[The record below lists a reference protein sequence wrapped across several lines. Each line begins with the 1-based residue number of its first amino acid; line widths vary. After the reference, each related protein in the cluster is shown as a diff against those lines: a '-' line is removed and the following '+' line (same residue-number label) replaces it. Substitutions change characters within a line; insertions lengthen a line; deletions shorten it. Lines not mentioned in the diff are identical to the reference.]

1 MAERVTE
8 FDEAEFLTTPEEI
21 TGYLNEVLG
30 FGEPEVLRHALSV
43 VARARGLARPASD
56 ERFDSVQAAFSS
68 LGLKLTVQPA

>member
-8 FDEAEFLTTPEEI
+8 FDEAEFLTSSEDI

-30 FGEPEVLRHALSV
+30 FGDPETLWHALDV
-43 VARARGLARPASD
+43 VARARGMARLTRD

-68 LGLKLTVQPA
+68 LGLNLTVQPA